1 MVRLTPPEEENKKG
15 AALVCHPCNGY
26 RCCVAATHDARFPEV
41 QRPLISEP
49 ITFSLSAFGPRVSA
63 TEPERTISMMP

>member
-26 RCCVAATHDARFPEV
+26 RCCAAATHGARSPEGQPALLSV
-41 QRPLISEP
+41 PVTS
-49 ITFSLSAFGPRVSA
+49 SLSAFGPRVSA